1 MSMYLRQAWRD
12 PRLVYT
18 PGICP
23 TLAAVSTLPASR
35 RHAVVSRR
43 RASAGRRSCGSAT
56 TAGRGSGSRTRSS
69 ATRSAPRSTR
79 SASRTDCSAST
90 PPGTSRT
97 ALPSPGT
104 SDTIGHFWAT
114 PGTSGTSSSEYQP
127 TATLPLHLDSRD
139 RTFAPRTS
147 VPSRIFAL
155 GHLPP
160 PENTVADICPFGYRL
175 KFRLKGYCLVLR
187 LGLLVL

>member
-90 PPGTSRT
+90 PPGTS
-97 ALPSPGT
+97 
-104 SDTIGHFWAT
+104 
-114 PGTSGTSSSEYQP
+114 GTSSSEYQP

-147 VPSRIFAL
+147 VPSPDFCPRTYAASRKHCC
-155 GHLPP
+155 GHLPLWLSFK
-160 PENTVADICPFGYRL
+160 V
-175 KFRLKGYCLVLR
+175 
-187 LGLLVL
+187 